1 MTTRGVR
8 GATTI
13 ETDTTDNVLLAT
25 KELLDEI
32 FHANSGLKTEDIA
45 SAIFTV
51 TDDIVS
57 AYPARAAREIGWS
70 QIPMMCAREIPVEGS
85 LRHCIR
91 ALIHWNT
98 DKAQNEIRHVYL
110 RGAVNLRPDLLAKP
124 EESSQ

>member
-98 DKAQNEIRHVYL
+98 DKAQNEIHHVYL
-110 RGAVNLRPDLLAKP
+110 RDAVNLRPDLLAKP
-124 EESSQ
+124 EESSR